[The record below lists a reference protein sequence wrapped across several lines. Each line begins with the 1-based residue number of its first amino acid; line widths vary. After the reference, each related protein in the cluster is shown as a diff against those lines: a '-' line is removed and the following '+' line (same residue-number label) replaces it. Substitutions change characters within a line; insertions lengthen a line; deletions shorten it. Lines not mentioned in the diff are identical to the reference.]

1 MGYISRRRDGT
12 PHFATMTSLALSAR
26 SQRGYRFESEVHAA
40 KDELE
45 FLRQEANRKI
55 GSSTNER
62 LRQGA
67 LYGVPDEQL
76 EGVLRGEN
84 PKTTNVVKCLVSC
97 ASSLW
102 VPGLLFLFIVWCGTM
117 MGLTPVGA
125 ESHYDLLMDDVVQE
139 LSSDIVGKIRRKC
152 GANKAIP
159 YDDLVVE
166 KKFSGQG
173 MVLHTIA
180 KTVPNRPGCRTMPEL
195 SPTIAAILSY
205 SRRIALRFLQTFA
218 YALRNIMRSAGESP
232 ETLAEDIGLSID
244 KIYEMYVSCLT

>member
-1 MGYISRRRDGT
+1 MNSSALISR
-12 PHFATMTSLALSAR
+12 PE
-26 SQRGYRFESEVHAA
+26 RGYTFESEFCAA
-40 KDELE
+40 NDELN
-45 FLRQEANRKI
+45 FLRQEVNRKI
-55 GSSTNER
+55 GSDAEER

-67 LYGVPDEQL
+67 LHGVPDEQL

-84 PKTTNVVKCLVSC
+84 PKSTNVVKCLVSC
-97 ASSLW
+97 AQSLW
-102 VPGLLFLFIVWCGTM
+102 VPGLLFMFVVWCGTM

-139 LSSDIVGKIRRKC
+139 LSSDIVGKVRKKC
-152 GANKAIP
+152 GASLTIP
-159 YDDLVVE
+159 HEELVVE
-166 KKFSGQG
+166 KKFSAQG

-195 SPTIAAILSY
+195 SPAIAAILSY

-218 YALRNIMRSAGESP
+218 YALRNIMRSEGMSP
-232 ETLAEDIGLSID
+232 EALAQDTGLSID